1 MAKQS
6 FEDKLEKLETLVT
19 QLESGDLSLDAS
31 LKQFEAGVKLARD
44 CQTAL
49 KNAEQKVSVLLDE
62 DGELTPFDEDE

>member
-31 LKQFEAGVKLARD
+31 LKQFEAGVKLARE

-49 KNAEQKVSVLLDE
+49 KNAEQKVSVLLGE
-62 DGELTPFDEDE
+62 EGELAPFDEGE

>member
-6 FEDKLEKLETLVT
+6 FEDKLDKLETLVT

-31 LKQFEAGVKLARD
+31 LKQFEAGVKLARE

-49 KNAEQKVSVLLDE
+49 KNAEQKVSKLLDDKGE
-62 DGELTPFDEDE
+62 LVPFDDGE

>member
-6 FEDKLEKLETLVT
+6 FEDKLDKLETLVM

-31 LKQFEAGVKLARD
+31 LKQFETGVKLARD

-49 KNAEQKVSVLLDE
+49 KNAEQKVSVLLSE
-62 DGELTPFDEDE
+62 EGELTPFDESE

>member
-6 FEDKLEKLETLVT
+6 FEDKLEKLETLIT
-19 QLESGDLSLDAS
+19 QLESGELSLDAS

-49 KNAEQKVSVLLDE
+49 KNAEQKVSVLLSE
-62 DGELTPFDEDE
+62 EGELTPFDESE